1 MIKEIATTVKIRFSD
16 CDPIGH
22 LNNVKYLEYMLNAR
36 EDHVEEFYGFT
47 YEQYLKKTGCTWIA
61 IQNEIAY
68 LKEVK
73 ANTKVIISSKTIEIT
88 DRVSKVEIL
97 MKSEDQKTINAVLWI
112 TVIYFNMK
120 TRQSEALSENEKE
133 FFEKYLVEIDEK
145 EFKDRVLHFRKHNKT
160 IYGN

>member
-1 MIKEIATTVKIRFSD
+1 MANMIEQSLLCKVLDAPDLEILHSNGV
-16 CDPIGH
+16 
-22 LNNVKYLEYMLNAR
+22 
-36 EDHVEEFYGFT
+36 VEEMF
-47 YEQYLKKTGCTWIA
+47 LKKTGCTWIA

-120 TRQSEALSENEKE
+120 TRQSEALPENEKE

-145 EFKDRVLHFRKHNKT
+145 EFKDRVLHFRKHNKANN
-160 IYGN
+160 GNNPDRQLRSQMID